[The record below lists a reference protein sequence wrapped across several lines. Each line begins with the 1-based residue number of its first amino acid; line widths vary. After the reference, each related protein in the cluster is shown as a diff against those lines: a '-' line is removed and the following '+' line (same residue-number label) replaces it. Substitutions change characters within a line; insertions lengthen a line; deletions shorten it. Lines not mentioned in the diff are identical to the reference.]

1 MKRWMWFNFTHS
13 LMNIVGSI
21 DFHNSLQTFTIFF
34 PEFSLTFSKK
44 SLISLTFPDPL
55 TNSLT
60 FPYFPDQLRSRFLW
74 AKCNLAKYNL
84 RSRLNCHMRRMFC
97 IALIVSY
104 FDYAA
109 LATWYPICIEAHEKK
124 LKNA

>member
-1 MKRWMWFNFTHS
+1 MFEMYAATESINTQQD
-13 LMNIVGSI
+13 NINYDDNI
-21 DFHNSLQTFTIFF
+21 LY
-34 PEFSLTFSKK
+34 
-44 SLISLTFPDPL
+44 LIP
-55 TNSLT
+55 
-60 FPYFPDQLRSRFLW
+60 RSRFLW